1 MPPLFVDV
9 ADTVCSTSVLPRK
22 ELFEAWEVASRI
34 DTAFPSVPVVADLAA
49 GHGLLAWIL
58 VLLGAARG
66 ARRRAVCVDTRLPD
80 SALTLSSAFI
90 ARWPEL
96 EASVQ
101 YVEGSLDTVSA
112 EPGEAVFAS
121 LHACGPLSDMV
132 IEKAVVSGCPL
143 ALMPCCHSL
152 RKQPLPPLAG
162 LDRATLERMAAA
174 LGQSDAIDACRV
186 AALRGRGYSVEQQYI
201 SSEIT
206 PYNRLILA
214 HPSPS
219 FDAEVAAAL
228 AAAST
233 IEELP
238 KLKRRRARTSG
249 PNQQWPSIIALGDVT
264 ALSAVA
270 GRRPPEWS
278 RSIDL
283 SMWAPDEG
291 SVTPARLL
299 SIAAAAVSAPWAQ
312 RGDDPSL
319 LIPGRND
326 SAVFT
331 PDGHTVPPWNAS
343 AVVAASAR
351 LHRRRDGSSWE
362 QAEQNGEASAGDLDE
377 RTETARPLP
386 AAVEDGSGLLI
397 GTAGTSG
404 RIMTD
409 VDGVRVT
416 VSLREVFFAPET
428 RRRACA
434 YTVEFRSSE
443 RAIAKGDVK
452 VWQARMR
459 EALQQWSADGGGLE
473 LR

>member
-1 MPPLFVDV
+1 MPPLFFDV
-9 ADTVCSTSVLPRK
+9 ADVVCSTSVLPRK

-34 DTAFPSVPVVADLAA
+34 DTAFPSAPVVADLAA

-66 ARRRAVCVDTRLPD
+66 ASRRAVCVDTRLPD
-80 SALTLSSAFI
+80 SALKLSSAFI

-96 EASVQ
+96 ETSVQ
-101 YVEGSLDTVSA
+101 YIEGSLDTVSA

-121 LHACGPLSDMV
+121 VHACGPLSDMV
-132 IEKAVVSGCPL
+132 IDKAVSSGCAL

-152 RKQPLPPLAG
+152 RNQPLPPLAG
-162 LDRATLERMAAA
+162 LDRPTLERMAAA
-174 LGQSDAIDACRV
+174 LGPSGAIDACRV
-186 AALRGRGYSVEQQYI
+186 AALRGRGYSVEQQFI

-214 HPSPS
+214 EPSPD

-249 PNQQWPSIIALGDVT
+249 PNQQWPARIPLGDEAV
-264 ALSAVA
+264 LSTIA

-283 SMWAPDEG
+283 SMWAPDDG
-291 SVTPARLL
+291 AVTDAGLL
-299 SIAAAAVSAPWAQ
+299 SIAAAAVSAPWAP
-312 RGDDPSL
+312 RGIEPAS
-319 LIPGRND
+319 INPAS
-326 SAVFT
+326 SA
-331 PDGHTVPPWNAS
+331 HTSPLWDAS
-343 AVVAASAR
+343 AVVAASVA
-351 LHRRRDGSSWE
+351 LHRSSDSTRGRAE
-362 QAEQNGEASAGDLDE
+362 HGGVASSGDVGVEETDAQRSRAAVAQAGLETSAG
-377 RTETARPLP
+377 P
-386 AAVEDGSGLLI
+386 AGA
-397 GTAGTSG
+397 AG
-404 RIMTD
+404 RVMTD
-409 VDGVRVT
+409 VDGVRVA

-428 RRRACA
+428 GRRACA
-434 YTVEFRSSE
+434 FTIEFRSSE
-443 RAIAKGDVK
+443 RAIGKGDARL
-452 VWQARMR
+452 WQARMR
-459 EALQQWSADGGGLE
+459 EALQQWSAEGGGLE